1 MRVMMM
7 VVMVGMCMM
16 RWEMHVVVKF
26 LAIVLAPNCCYIVF
40 AFLSI
45 IGLSP
50 GLTDLLNFTF
60 LTVKIAVS
68 LEFRI
73 VQ

>member
-40 AFLSI
+40 CFFI
-45 IGLSP
+45 HNRGLS
-50 GLTDLLNFTF
+50 LTH
-60 LTVKIAVS
+60 
-68 LEFRI
+68 
-73 VQ
+73 